1 MRWRGST
8 ASLTAE
14 VPPAAGGPTPTQER
28 ASSTTPVTAF
38 RWALLV
44 LCAVLSALASTRT
57 YAALPIAA
65 LAGLALAAERSGWA
79 RTHPLPL
86 AASEAAVAGLSV
98 VLTGGSESPML
109 PYLLAPPAVAGHVA
123 GLADVVLVS
132 GAASAALLLGR
143 LGAGPAALGP
153 PDPGGE
159 FVIVAAQWVALGL
172 ALGLLATRLRALAPA
187 PPLERYAEVRRLLEQ
202 LRAESR
208 RLPGGLDVA
217 GAAETL
223 LGDVERTAG
232 SARSAVLVQP
242 ASGPLVPVAV
252 RGTRRVPWRAPLS
265 EPGPLRT
272 AWTTCTPVVDRRDS
286 DSAGRR
292 RGSALAVLPLLSDG
306 RAFGLVVVESFA
318 PDDYSPPVLSALH
331 EVVQHGALRLET
343 ALLFEEVRSSV
354 TVEERDRL
362 ARQMHDGVAQDLAF
376 IGYRLDDLRASA
388 GRVDDALGRRVA
400 ELRGDLTRLISDL
413 RLRITDLRTSLG
425 SERGLGSALS
435 SYVRAVGSGQ
445 RLTVHLS
452 LEESPFRLPA
462 EQEVL
467 LLQVAQAV
475 AQEVRRAGQADNLWV
490 ELSVDPPRARLVV
503 EHDGPATPLT
513 GLEALAER
521 LQAPGGRITVSGRPG
536 HGVRVEA
543 LLEGGDDGDDDRD
556 AGR

>member
-8 ASLTAE
+8 ATLAAE
-14 VPPAAGGPTPTQER
+14 APLAAGGRTADQDPARSPTPL
-28 ASSTTPVTAF
+28 TAF
-38 RWALLV
+38 RCALLL
-44 LCAVLSALASTRT
+44 LCAVLSAVASTRT

-65 LAGLALAAERSGWA
+65 LAGLALAAERSEWA
-79 RTHPLPL
+79 RTHPLAL
-86 AASEAAVAGLSV
+86 AAAEAALAGLSV
-98 VLTGGSESPML
+98 VLTGGSDSPML

-123 GLADVVLVS
+123 GLTEVVLVS
-132 GAASAALLLGR
+132 GTASAALLLGR

-153 PDPGGE
+153 PDPGHE
-159 FVIVAAQWVALGL
+159 FVVVAAQWVALGV
-172 ALGLLATRLRALAPA
+172 ALGLLATRLRALVPA

-208 RLPGGLDVA
+208 RLPGGLDLA

-223 LGDVERTAG
+223 LGDLERAAG

-265 EPGPLRT
+265 EPGPLQS
-272 AWTTCTPVVDRRDS
+272 AWTTCAPVVDRRDP
-286 DSAGRR
+286 DVDGRR

-306 RAFGLVVVESFA
+306 RPFGLVVVESFV
-318 PDDYSPPVLSALH
+318 PDAYPPPVLAALADT
-331 EVVQHGALRLET
+331 VQDSALRLET

-376 IGYRLDDLRASA
+376 LGYRLDDLRMSA

-413 RLRITDLRTSLG
+413 RLRITDLRSSLG
-425 SERGLGSALS
+425 TERGLGSALS

-467 LLQVAQAV
+467 LLQVTQAV

-490 ELSVDPPRARLVV
+490 ELVVDPPRARLVV
-503 EHDGPATPLT
+503 EHDGPDTPLT
-513 GLEALAER
+513 GLEPLAER
-521 LQAPGGRITVSGRPG
+521 LHGTGRITVSGRPG
-536 HGVRVEA
+536 PGVRVEA
-543 LLEGGDDGDDDRD
+543 LVEGGDDDDDDRD